1 MNSFVY
7 IPINNNS
14 KISAVPW
21 KNVKSTHPRCAK
33 YNNRAIL
40 TGQLSNIV
48 VVDIDDLSVW
58 AEYLKTNRTPVFH
71 LKACIFTLN
80 IIHHW
85 RNHL

>member
-58 AEYLKTNRTPVFH
+58 AEYLKTNRTPE
-71 LKACIFTLN
+71 TLPCWSCARKKN
-80 IIHHW
+80 VEGA
-85 RNHL
+85 

>member
-14 KISAVPW
+14 KISAVQW

-48 VVDIDDLSVW
+48 VVDIDDLSV
-58 AEYLKTNRTPVFH
+58 
-71 LKACIFTLN
+71 
-80 IIHHW
+80 
-85 RNHL
+85 